1 LKATIGD
8 ILNAGEHLK
17 GLTQL
22 SLPAAT
28 SLKVARLARRVA
40 EEFQLAVQERN
51 KLIVKYGEDVEG
63 QTKVLPTSKRWPE
76 FVGEL
81 NSLLEQEIDLG
92 MEQVKLPDDIEITPA
107 ALIALEPFITI
118 E

>member
-1 LKATIGD
+1 MKSAKHNYRGWF
-8 ILNAGEHLK
+8 AGNFK
-17 GLTQL
+17 FCTGF
-22 SLPAAT
+22 A
-28 SLKVARLARRVA
+28 K
-40 EEFQLAVQERN
+40 ERN
-51 KLIVKYGEDVEG
+51 KLIIKYGEDIEG